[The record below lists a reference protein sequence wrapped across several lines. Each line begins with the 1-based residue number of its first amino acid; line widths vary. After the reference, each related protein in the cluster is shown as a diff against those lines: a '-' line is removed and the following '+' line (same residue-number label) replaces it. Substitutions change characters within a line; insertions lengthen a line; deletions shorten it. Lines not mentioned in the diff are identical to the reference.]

1 MRILAFSLCLLL
13 AACGRPLTENEVSFL
28 TAMQGPGFD
37 GDRIRF
43 HDGLWA
49 GKITYQRPIRPRL
62 TCMERMWP
70 PSRGETVTVSPGA
83 MTLFRHVF
91 YREDL
96 YRDDFVPEY
105 PERIDLADAM
115 LLAHEATHVWQWEN
129 RARTGYSPLK
139 AAREHRV
146 SEDPYLFDPGN
157 SARVL
162 DHRYEQQGA
171 IVEEYVC
178 CHVLDPEAPPT
189 ARLREMISAE
199 MPVTGLEAVLD
210 DPEVLVPW
218 RGIQPEGIC
227 R

>member
-1 MRILAFSLCLLL
+1 ML
-13 AACGRPLTENEVSFL
+13 
-28 TAMQGPGFD
+28 FD
-37 GDRIRF
+37 KDWYLEDYLPDHPDRI
-43 HDGLWA
+43 GLIA
-49 GKITYQRPIRPRL
+49 
-62 TCMERMWP
+62 
-70 PSRGETVTVSPGA
+70 
-83 MTLFRHVF
+83 
-91 YREDL
+91 
-96 YRDDFVPEY
+96 
-105 PERIDLADAM
+105 AM

-157 SARVL
+157 SARFL
-162 DHRYEQQGA
+162 DHGYEQQGA

-178 CHVLDPEAPPT
+178 CHVLDPEAPRT